1 MGVVKLRVVD
11 ISGTRSNQVEA
22 PGDVSINRILAVI
35 VDRLQLPLN
44 SPDGQIMSYKL
55 HHKQSGKQLLDEQT
69 LSDAGVID
77 GDELRIQPEIT
88 AGSGTAIHIQSKE
101 GRFSRFDSISWW
113 NQETLKNAKVLV
125 AGAGALGNEIIKNLA
140 LLGVGN
146 ILIADFDRVEKSN
159 LSRSVLFRE
168 ADNGQPKAKLAAR
181 AAKEIYPDIN
191 VMALDGNILAELG
204 YGWFQWTDI
213 VIGALDNRE
222 ARIFLN
228 KASYYTCKPWLDGG
242 IDVFTGVV
250 RGFNPPKSACY
261 ECTMSSVDWELIEK
275 RRSCSLIARKA
286 FAERGIPTTPT
297 QASIIGA
304 IQVQEVVKYLHDMEF
319 LEGKGFF
326 FEGLHHN
333 SYQTEFSIK
342 PDCPWHEPSPRI
354 IEVDTLNQHSTWQ
367 EIWDWAVKNIGNID
381 ALDFEREIVAKA
393 SNPETGLTREIF
405 ESAET
410 VAPELFIDSV
420 SGSELRPEFISSITT
435 ASLPEYAERSLANT
449 GLPAREMIWARKGSN
464 ITAIVLSGD
473 SFIPLE
479 P

>member
-1 MGVVKLRVVD
+1 MLKIQIVD
-11 ISGTRSNQVEA
+11 VSGTRRNQVEA
-22 PGDVSINRILAVI
+22 PDDVAIDRILAVI

-55 HHKQSGKQLLDEQT
+55 HHKRTGKQLLDEQT
-69 LSDAGVID
+69 LSDSEVIN

-88 AGSGTAIHIQSKE
+88 AGSGPAIKIQRDE
-101 GRFSRFDSISWW
+101 DRFSRFDSITWW
-113 NQETLKNAKVLV
+113 NQETLRNAKVLV
-125 AGAGALGNEIIKNLA
+125 AGAGALGNEVIKNLA

-146 ILIADFDRVEKSN
+146 ILIADFDHIEKSN

-168 ADNGQPKAKLAAR
+168 SNNGQSKARCAAQ

-191 VMALDGNILAELG
+191 VMALDGNILADLG
-204 YGWFQWTDI
+204 YGWFQWADI
-213 VIGALDNRE
+213 IVGALDNRE

-228 KASYYTCKPWLDGG
+228 KASYYTRKPWLDGG
-242 IDVFTGVV
+242 IDIFTGVV

-261 ECTMSSVDWELIEK
+261 ECTMSRVDWELVEK

-286 FAERGIPTTPT
+286 FASRGTPTTPT

-304 IQVQEVVKYLHDMEF
+304 MQVQEVLKYLHNMEF

-333 SYQTEFSIK
+333 SYQTEFSVK
-342 PDCPWHEPSPRI
+342 PDCPWHESSPKI
-354 IEVDTLNQHSTWQ
+354 IEADTLNRNSTWQ
-367 EIWDWAVKNIGNID
+367 EIWDWVVKYVGNID
-381 ALDFEREIVAKA
+381 ALDFEREIVSKA
-393 SNPETGLTREIF
+393 SYPKTGLTKEIF

-410 VAPELFIDSV
+410 VAPELFIDTV
-420 SGSELRPEFISSITT
+420 SGSELYPEFITSITS
-435 ASLPEYAERSLANT
+435 ASLPEYSDRSLADI
-449 GLPAREMIWARKGSN
+449 GLPAREMIWARKGVD

-473 SFIPLE
+473 SFVPLE
-479 P
+479 E